1 MVVKPLSGGFDLVHK
16 TSEGIKNTAGYLD
29 KERVDRRI
37 RHPRCFY
44 GDGDIVRV
52 SYLRSVLMRKMT
64 HWCWCS

>member
-1 MVVKPLSGGFDLVHK
+1 MKPLSGGFDLVHK

-44 GDGDIVRV
+44 GEGDIVSFLNSRFAF
-52 SYLRSVLMRKMT
+52 MRRMT
-64 HWCWCS
+64 HWCLSS